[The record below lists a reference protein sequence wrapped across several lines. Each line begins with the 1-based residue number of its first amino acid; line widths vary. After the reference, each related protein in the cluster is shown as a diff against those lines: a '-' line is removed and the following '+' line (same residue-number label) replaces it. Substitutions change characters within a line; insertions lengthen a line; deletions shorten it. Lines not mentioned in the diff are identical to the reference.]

1 MRQLKIRGNAAL
13 AGKICL
19 LVILLLVGLTV
30 LGCVGIKTSPQGGS
44 GVTIADGTIF
54 LCPALKQAGGFSC
67 SAQVVEGK
75 LVALDI
81 SNGSRLWD
89 EPLGT
94 SGAIYGT
101 PAVGGD
107 LVYVGTYRYIT
118 GTGCAPGVSEG
129 KIYALNASSG
139 AVRWVYPREGTLE
152 PIVSGVVVAL
162 DKVYFGCSDGKVYA
176 LDAATGDLQPGFPFV
191 TGDKIWATPAVD
203 GETLYIGS
211 FDKKLYAI
219 DAITGE
225 QKWEKPFETDGA
237 IASTPL
243 VYNNT
248 VYFGSFDRYFYAV
261 DAATG
266 SPKWKFPAEPAEKW
280 FWTRAVAYNGTV
292 YVGCFDGK
300 VYALDAETGDE
311 VVDAIDL
318 GSPVYSWPVLVD
330 GRVIVATEEGKIYA
344 IDTANNQEKL
354 LADVGE
360 AIYAPLCTSDGVIYV
375 YSQAQ
380 NLYALNVESGATLWS
395 LSLK

>member
-67 SAQVVEGK
+67 SAPSVAGE
-75 LVALDI
+75 LVAVDI
-81 SNGSRLWD
+81 SNGSRLW
-89 EPLGT
+89 EVSLE
-94 SGAIYGT
+94 SSSAIYGN
-101 PAVGGD
+101 PVMAGD
-107 LVYVGTYRYIT
+107 LVYVGGYN
-118 GTGCAPGVSEG
+118 G
-129 KIYALNASSG
+129 KIYAISASTRLSKD
-139 AVRWVYPREGTLE
+139 VYVNESKPQS
-152 PIVSGVVVAL
+152 IVGGPVVAG
-162 DKVYFGCSDGKVYA
+162 DRVYLGCSDGKVYA
-176 LDAATGDLQPGFPFV
+176 LDAASLEPVWEKPFQTGG
-191 TGDKIWATPAVD
+191 KIWSTPAID
-203 GETLYIGS
+203 GDNLYIGS
-211 FDKKLYAI
+211 FDKKLYALNVS
-219 DAITGE
+219 DGSK
-225 QKWEKPFETDGA
+225 KWEFETEGA
-237 IASTPL
+237 IACTPL

-266 SPKWKFPAEPAEKW
+266 SLEWKFLAEKW
-280 FWTRAVAYNGTV
+280 FWTRAVACNTTV

-300 VYALDAETGDE
+300 VYALDAENGEKIADE
-311 VVDAIDL
+311 FDL

-330 GRVIVATEEGKIYA
+330 GRVIVATEEGEIYA

-360 AIYAPLCTSDGVIYV
+360 AISAPLCASGGVIYV